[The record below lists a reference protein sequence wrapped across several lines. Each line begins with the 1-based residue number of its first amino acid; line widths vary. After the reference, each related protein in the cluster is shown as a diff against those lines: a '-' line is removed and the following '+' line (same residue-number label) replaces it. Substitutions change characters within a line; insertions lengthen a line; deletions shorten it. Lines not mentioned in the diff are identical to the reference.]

1 MLSLLYSPTLE
12 DRFFVFVFVFFLKNK
27 FTLYF
32 SGILLKAAGYRDHS
46 FDRGQGWGRPIS
58 SVIAKL
64 CLLCLLHWY
73 VGSLPLGPEESLPSK
88 LKALSHPWRE
98 RKTWKMRGNS
108 DHIPTRICLLTWE
121 GDWISEKSL
130 WIHNKQSVLSIATA
144 LLLIMVSLWEQLS
157 PAPWIQLLI

>member
-1 MLSLLYSPTLE
+1 MCICTTAFLSIHLL
-12 DRFFVFVFVFFLKNK
+12 
-27 FTLYF
+27 
-32 SGILLKAAGYRDHS
+32 GIHTEETRRERDTSTPMFIAAL
-46 FDRGQGWGRPIS
+46 FI
-58 SVIAKL
+58 IAKL